1 MQAPYPIF
9 IKTADGSFLCIAI
22 GYRYGIKNESGRLIG
37 SKIQFYSPF
46 FSHQPEKIWRLAQ
59 SHLLQALFNDFH
71 VRVHLGLYHFTTNQ
85 YNVPLY
91 NYKLHFKNGKKQI
104 TDKVGFNRY

>member
-1 MQAPYPIF
+1 MQSPYPIL
-9 IKTADGSFLCIAI
+9 IRTHDGSFLCIAI
-22 GYRYGIKNESGRLIG
+22 GYRYGIKNDNGNLIRN
-37 SKIQFYSPF
+37 KVQFYSPF
-46 FSHQPEKIWRLAQ
+46 FDNQPEKVWRLAQ

-91 NYKLHFKNGKKQI
+91 NYKK
-104 TDKVGFNRY
+104 

>member
-1 MQAPYPIF
+1 MQSPYPILMR
-9 IKTADGSFLCIAI
+9 TNDGSFICIAI
-22 GYRYGIKNESGRLIG
+22 GYRYKIKGDNGAEN
-37 SKIQFYSPF
+37 KVQFYSPF
-46 FSHQPEKIWRLAQ
+46 FEKQPEKVWRLAQ

-91 NYKLHFKNGKKQI
+91 NYKK
-104 TDKVGFNRY
+104 